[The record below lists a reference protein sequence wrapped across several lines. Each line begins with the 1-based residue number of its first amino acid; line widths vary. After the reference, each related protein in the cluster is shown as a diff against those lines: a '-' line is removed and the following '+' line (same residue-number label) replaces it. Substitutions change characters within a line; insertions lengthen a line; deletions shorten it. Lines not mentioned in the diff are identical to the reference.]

1 MTEIRKLAAILAA
14 DVVGY
19 SRLTGADEDRTLA
32 RLRALRSDL
41 IDPTIAVHH
50 GRVVKRT
57 GDGALVEF
65 RSVVDAVRCAI
76 EVQNG
81 MVERNAGLPPERK
94 IEFRV
99 GIHLGDVVEEADGD
113 LMGDGVNIAARIEG
127 IADPGGISLSHAA
140 YEQVRDK
147 VAQNFVDRGEQSLK
161 NIARPIRVY
170 ALARA
175 EAAPEAGKP
184 GPPHLS
190 IVVLPFTNI
199 GGDPEQ
205 DYFVDG
211 VTESLTTDLS
221 RIAGSFVIARNTA
234 FTYKG
239 KPNDVKQIGREL
251 NVRYVLE
258 GSVQR
263 GGNRMRVNVQL
274 IDAETGNHLWA
285 ERFDKPLA
293 DLFDMQDEIVARLA
307 RQLDAE
313 LVAAEARR
321 AERAPDPDAMDLYFQ
336 GTACWHKGQSQEI
349 LTQARGYF
357 ERALARDPG
366 NVDALL
372 GAAWTDAMRGIVFLG
387 DDRAQRLAAAETAAT
402 KVLSLAP
409 NHAFAHFV
417 LGYAQIFTNRVTQ
430 GIAEAERA
438 LALDRNLANA
448 HAFIGAGKT
457 FAGRAEET
465 EAHVQEALRLSP
477 RDSFA
482 YQWIAS
488 VAATKLNLGA
498 DAEAA
503 QWARR
508 SIEANRNFPLA
519 HFWLAAALAQLG
531 RLDEAR
537 QAIQPG
543 LALAPGFT
551 LARYRAG
558 VQSDNPTYLAQRERI
573 IEGMRK
579 AGVPEG

>member
-1 MTEIRKLAAILAA
+1 
-14 DVVGY
+14 
-19 SRLTGADEDRTLA
+19 
-32 RLRALRSDL
+32 
-41 IDPTIAVHH
+41 
-50 GRVVKRT
+50 
-57 GDGALVEF
+57 
-65 RSVVDAVRCAI
+65 
-76 EVQNG
+76 
-81 MVERNAGLPPERK
+81 
-94 IEFRV
+94 
-99 GIHLGDVVEEADGD
+99 
-113 LMGDGVNIAARIEG
+113 
-127 IADPGGISLSHAA
+127 
-140 YEQVRDK
+140 
-147 VAQNFVDRGEQSLK
+147 
-161 NIARPIRVY
+161 
-170 ALARA
+170 
-175 EAAPEAGKP
+175 
-184 GPPHLS
+184 
-190 IVVLPFTNI
+190 
-199 GGDPEQ
+199 
-205 DYFVDG
+205 
-211 VTESLTTDLS
+211 
-221 RIAGSFVIARNTA
+221 
-234 FTYKG
+234 
-239 KPNDVKQIGREL
+239 
-251 NVRYVLE
+251 
-258 GSVQR
+258 
-263 GGNRMRVNVQL
+263 
-274 IDAETGNHLWA
+274 
-285 ERFDKPLA
+285 
-293 DLFDMQDEIVARLA
+293 
-307 RQLDAE
+307 
-313 LVAAEARR
+313 
-321 AERAPDPDAMDLYFQ
+321 MDLYFQ

-372 GAAWTDAMRGIVFLG
+372 GAAWTDAMRGIVFLS
-387 DDRAQRLAAAETAAT
+387 DDGALHLAAAETAAT

-417 LGYAQIFTNRVTQ
+417 LGCAQIFTNRVTQ

-457 FAGRAEET
+457 FAGRAEES

-482 YQWIAS
+482 YQWMAR

-508 SIEANRNFPLA
+508 SIEANRNYPLA

-537 QAIQPG
+537 QAVQPG

-558 VQSDNPTYLAQRERI
+558 VQSDNPTYHAQRERI

>member
-1 MTEIRKLAAILAA
+1 MGSEMCIR
-14 DVVGY
+14 
-19 SRLTGADEDRTLA
+19 DR
-32 RLRALRSDL
+32 
-41 IDPTIAVHH
+41 
-50 GRVVKRT
+50 
-57 GDGALVEF
+57 
-65 RSVVDAVRCAI
+65 
-76 EVQNG
+76 
-81 MVERNAGLPPERK
+81 
-94 IEFRV
+94 
-99 GIHLGDVVEEADGD
+99 
-113 LMGDGVNIAARIEG
+113 
-127 IADPGGISLSHAA
+127 
-140 YEQVRDK
+140 
-147 VAQNFVDRGEQSLK
+147 
-161 NIARPIRVY
+161 
-170 ALARA
+170 
-175 EAAPEAGKP
+175 
-184 GPPHLS
+184 
-190 IVVLPFTNI
+190 
-199 GGDPEQ
+199 

-234 FTYKG
+234 FTYKR

-313 LVAAEARR
+313 LAAAEARR

-336 GTACWHKGQSQEI
+336 GTACWHKGQSPEI
-349 LTQARGYF
+349 LSQARDYF

-366 NVDALL
+366 NVEALL
-372 GAAWTDAMRGIVFLG
+372 GAAWTDAMRGIAFTG

-402 KVLSLAP
+402 KILSLVP

-417 LGYAQIFTNRVTQ
+417 LGCVQIFTNRVTQ

-457 FAGRAEET
+457 FAGRAEES

-482 YQWIAS
+482 YQWMAR

-508 SIEANRNFPLA
+508 SIEANRNYPLA

-537 QAIQPG
+537 QAVQPG

-558 VQSDNPTYLAQRERI
+558 VQSDNPTYHAQRERI
-573 IEGMRK
+573 IEGMGK

>member
-1 MTEIRKLAAILAA
+1 MAETRKLAAILAA

-19 SRLTGADEDRTLA
+19 SRLAGAEEDRTLA
-32 RLRALRSDL
+32 RLRGLRSDL
-41 IDPTIAVHH
+41 VDPAIAAHH

-175 EAAPEAGKP
+175 DATPGKP

-313 LVAAEARR
+313 LAAAEARR

-372 GAAWTDAMRGIVFLG
+372 GAAWTDAMRGIVFLS
-387 DDRAQRLAAAETAAT
+387 DDGAQHLAAAETAAT

-417 LGYAQIFTNRVTQ
+417 LGCAQIFTNRVTQ

-457 FAGRAEET
+457 FAGRAEES

-482 YQWIAS
+482 YQWMAR

-508 SIEANRNFPLA
+508 SIEANRNYPLA

-537 QAIQPG
+537 QAVQPG

-558 VQSDNPTYLAQRERI
+558 VQSDNPTYHAQRERI

>member
-1 MTEIRKLAAILAA
+1 M
-14 DVVGY
+14 
-19 SRLTGADEDRTLA
+19 A
-32 RLRALRSDL
+32 RLSNFAAWSMPCAAPSRF
-41 IDPTIAVHH
+41 
-50 GRVVKRT
+50 RT
-57 GDGALVEF
+57 GWSSATP
-65 RSVVDAVRCAI
+65 AC
-76 EVQNG
+76 
-81 MVERNAGLPPERK
+81 ERR
-94 IEFRV
+94 IEFHV

-234 FTYKG
+234 FTFKG

-372 GAAWTDAMRGIVFLG
+372 GAAWTDAMRGIFFLS
-387 DDRAQRLAAAETAAT
+387 DDRAQHLAAAETAAT

-417 LGYAQIFTNRVTQ
+417 LGCVQIFTNRVTQ

-448 HAFIGAGKT
+448 HAFIGAGKA

-482 YQWIAS
+482 YQWMAR
-488 VAATKLNLGA
+488 VAANKLNLAA

-508 SIEANRNFPLA
+508 SIEANRNYPLA

-537 QAIQPG
+537 QALQPG
-543 LALAPGFT
+543 LELAPGFT

>member
-81 MVERNAGLPPERK
+81 MVERNAGLPPERR
-94 IEFRV
+94 IDFRI

-147 VAQNFVDRGEQSLK
+147 VAQKFVDRGEQSLK
-161 NIARPIRVY
+161 NIARPIRVF

-175 EAAPEAGKP
+175 DAPGAGKP

-239 KPNDVKQIGREL
+239 KPNDVKQIGREI

-263 GGNRMRVNVQL
+263 GGNRIRVNVQL

-372 GAAWTDAMRGIVFLG
+372 GAAWTDAMRGIFFLS
-387 DDRAQRLAAAETAAT
+387 DDRAQHLAAAETAAT
-402 KVLSLAP
+402 RVLSLAP

-417 LGYAQIFTNRVTQ
+417 LGCVQIFTNRVTQ

-448 HAFIGAGKT
+448 HAFIGAGKA

-482 YQWIAS
+482 YQWMAR
-488 VAATKLNLGA
+488 VAANKLNLGA
-498 DAEAA
+498 YAEAA

-508 SIEANRNFPLA
+508 SIEANRNYPLA

-537 QAIQPG
+537 QAGKPG
-543 LALAPGFT
+543 FALAPGFT
-551 LARYRAG
+551 IARYRAG

-579 AGVPEG
+579 AGVPDG